1 MFLGLAKLCGGESG
15 LNAIYGVWPA
25 LIAIQLHVSFYS
37 FGTGRSSSCAAGT
50 VSYDGG
56 MTLTPLADLGP
67 KLTSDQRERYARQI
81 RLPGF
86 GEEGQ
91 RRLLAGRIL
100 VVGAGG
106 LGSPALLYLAAA
118 GVGTIGIVD
127 DDVVDLT
134 NLQRQVIHSTANV
147 GIPKTVSAARA
158 VQALNPEVRVIEH
171 ACRITEENAEEII
184 SGYDVVLDG
193 TDNFLTR
200 YTVDAACSR
209 LSVPEIWGSILRHAA
224 QVSVFWT
231 GANAMAHGV
240 PEPGVC
246 LRDLFPSPPPPG
258 STPSCGEAGVF
269 GLLCGQVGSI
279 MAGEAVKLLT
289 GTGEPLLGRVLVVDT
304 ASSTYTT
311 IPLAGSLGR
320 PEPLGGQALAEACTL
335 TPRVAT
341 IDVATLRSLLDE
353 RAAGRATFTLL
364 DVRED
369 DEWEINRLDG
379 AVHVP
384 LGRVLDNPAAALAGL
399 EPGPVY
405 VYCLAGVRSL
415 RAAEAIADTGV
426 TAVSVDGGIK
436 AWWTEIDPA
445 MPRY

>member
-1 MFLGLAKLCGGESG
+1 MCWQS
-15 LNAIYGVWPA
+15 
-25 LIAIQLHVSFYS
+25 
-37 FGTGRSSSCAAGT
+37 RR

-56 MTLTPLADLGP
+56 MTLQPIAAVGP
-67 KLTSDQRERYARQI
+67 ELTSDQRERYARQI

-91 RRLLAGRIL
+91 RRLATSKVL

-147 GIPKTVSAARA
+147 GVPKTVSAARA
-158 VQALNPEVRVIEH
+158 VHDLNPEVQVIEH
-171 ACRITEENAEEII
+171 ACRITEENAAEII
-184 SGYDVVLDG
+184 AGYDVVLDG

-200 YTVDAACSR
+200 YAVDTACSR
-209 LSVPEIWGSILRHAA
+209 LSIPEIWGSILRYAA

-231 GANAMAHGV
+231 GASAETHGV

-279 MAGEAVKLLT
+279 MAGEAIKLLT
-289 GTGEPLLGRVLVVDT
+289 GIGEPLLGRVLVVDS
-304 ASSTYTT
+304 ASSTFTI
-311 IPLAGSLGR
+311 IPLAGSANR
-320 PEPLGGQALAEACTL
+320 PEPLSGRELADACTL
-335 TPRVAT
+335 TPRAAT
-341 IDVATLRSLLDE
+341 IDVTTLRDLLAE
-353 RAAGRATFTLL
+353 RVAGRATFNLL

-369 DEWEINRLDG
+369 HEWAINHLDG
-379 AVHVP
+379 AVHIP
-384 LGRVLDNPAAALAGL
+384 LGQVLADPSDALARL

-405 VYCLAGVRSL
+405 VYCLGGVRSL
-415 RAAEAIADTGV
+415 HAAEAIADTGV

-436 AWWTEIDPA
+436 AWWTHIDPT

>member
-1 MFLGLAKLCGGESG
+1 MMLQ
-15 LNAIYGVWPA
+15 P
-25 LIAIQLHVSFYS
+25 IAPI
-37 FGTGRSSSCAAGT
+37 GPE
-50 VSYDGG
+50 
-56 MTLTPLADLGP
+56 LTEA
-67 KLTSDQRERYARQI
+67 QRERYARQI
-81 RLPGF
+81 LLPGL
-86 GEEGQ
+86 GDEGQ
-91 RRLLAGRIL
+91 RRLAAGKVL

-134 NLQRQVIHSTANV
+134 NLQRQVVHATVDV
-147 GIPKTVSAARA
+147 GVPKTVSAARA
-158 VQALNPEVRVIEH
+158 VHALNPDVQVIEH
-171 ACRITEENAEEII
+171 ACRITEDNAADIV

-231 GANAMAHGV
+231 GPNATAHGV

-246 LRDLFPSPPPPG
+246 LRDLFPTPPPPG

-289 GTGEPLLGRVLVVDT
+289 GIGEPLLGRVLVVDS
-304 ASSTYTT
+304 AASTYTT
-311 IPLAGSLGR
+311 IPLVGSVNR
-320 PEPLGGQALAEACTL
+320 PEPLGGQALSDACTL

-341 IDVATLRSLLDE
+341 IDVSTLKDLLEARS
-353 RAAGRATFTLL
+353 AGTATFNLL
-364 DVRED
+364 DVREN
-369 DEWEINRLDG
+369 DEWAINRIAG
-379 AVHVP
+379 ATHIP
-384 LGRVLDNPAAALAGL
+384 LGQVLDDPAAALDGL

-405 VYCLAGVRSL
+405 VYCLGGVRSL
-415 RAAEAIADTGV
+415 KAAEAIADVGT

-436 AWWTEIDPA
+436 AWWTHVDTSL
-445 MPRY
+445 PRY

>member
-1 MFLGLAKLCGGESG
+1 MC
-15 LNAIYGVWPA
+15 
-25 LIAIQLHVSFYS
+25 H
-37 FGTGRSSSCAAGT
+37 SSET
-50 VSYDGG
+50 VSYDRG
-56 MTLTPLADLGP
+56 MTLTPLAGLGP
-67 KLTSDQRERYARQI
+67 ELTLDQHERYARQI

-91 RRLLAGRIL
+91 RRLLAGKAL

-158 VQALNPEVRVIEH
+158 VRALNPDVQVIEH

-200 YTVDAACSR
+200 YAVDAACSR
-209 LSVPEIWGSILRHAA
+209 LSVPEIWGSILRHTA

-231 GANAMAHGV
+231 GANAVAHGV

-269 GLLCGQVGSI
+269 GLLCGQVGSM
-279 MAGEAVKLLT
+279 MAGEAVKLLA
-289 GTGEPLLGRVLVVDT
+289 GIGEPLLGRVLVVDT

-311 IPLAGSLGR
+311 IPLAGSTNR
-320 PEPLGGQALAEACTL
+320 PEPLGGEELADTCML

-341 IDVATLRSLLDE
+341 IDVATLRDLLE
-353 RAAGRATFTLL
+353 ARAAGRATFNLL
-364 DVRED
+364 DVREEN
-369 DEWEINRLDG
+369 EWAINRLDG

-384 LGRVLDNPAAALAGL
+384 LGRVLDDPAAVLAGL

-436 AWWTEIDPA
+436 AWWTDIDPA

>member
-1 MFLGLAKLCGGESG
+1 MP
-15 LNAIYGVWPA
+15 Y
-25 LIAIQLHVSFYS
+25 H
-37 FGTGRSSSCAAGT
+37 GT
-50 VSYDGG
+50 
-56 MTLTPLADLGP
+56 MTLQPIADVGP
-67 KLTSDQRERYARQI
+67 ELTTSEHERYARQM

-86 GEEGQ
+86 GEDGQ
-91 RRLLAGRIL
+91 RRLATSKVL
-100 VVGAGG
+100 VIGAGG

-118 GVGTIGIVD
+118 GVGTLGVID

-134 NLQRQVIHSTANV
+134 NLHRQVIHSTADI
-147 GIPKTVSAARA
+147 GIPKTISAAKA
-158 VQALNPEVRVIEH
+158 VHNLNPHVRVIEH
-171 ACRITEENAEEII
+171 TCRLTEDNADDIM

-209 LSVPEIWGSILRHAA
+209 LSIPEIWGSILRHTAR
-224 QVSVFWT
+224 VSVFWT
-231 GANAMAHGV
+231 GHSATAHGV

-246 LRDLFPSPPPPG
+246 LRDLFPTPPPPG

-289 GTGEPLLGRVLVVDT
+289 GMGKPLIGRILLLDT
-304 ASSTYTT
+304 ASATYTT
-311 IPLAGSLGR
+311 VPLTGSADR
-320 PEPLGGQALAEACTL
+320 PEPLGGDALADACTL

-341 IDVATLRSLLDE
+341 IDVTTLHSLLHAKE
-353 RAAGRATFTLL
+353 KGQATFTLL
-364 DVRED
+364 DVREN
-369 DEWEINRLDG
+369 DEWAINHIDG
-379 AVHVP
+379 ATHVP
-384 LGRVLDNPAAALAGL
+384 LAHVLADPASVIAHV
-399 EPGPVY
+399 EPGPIY

-415 RAAEAIADTGV
+415 RAAEALADAGV

-436 AWWTEIDPA
+436 AWWTAIDPT

>member
-1 MFLGLAKLCGGESG
+1 MWPDLDTP
-15 LNAIYGVWPA
+15 PA
-25 LIAIQLHVSFYS
+25 LTAIQLHVSFYS
-37 FGTGRSSSCAAGT
+37 SSRASGT

-56 MTLTPLADLGP
+56 MTLTPLAGLGP
-67 KLTSDQRERYARQI
+67 ELTSDQRERYARQI

-91 RRLLAGRIL
+91 RRLLCGKVL

-118 GVGTIGIVD
+118 GVGTIGIID

-158 VQALNPEVRVIEH
+158 VRALNPDVQVIEH
-171 ACRITEENAEEII
+171 ACRITENNAEEII

-231 GANAMAHGV
+231 GANAVAHGV

-269 GLLCGQVGSI
+269 GLLCGQVGSM

-289 GTGEPLLGRVLVVDT
+289 GIGEPLLGRVLVVDT
-304 ASSTYTT
+304 ASSSYMT
-311 IPLAGSLGR
+311 IPLAGSTDR
-320 PEPLGGQALAEACTL
+320 PEPLGGEELADACTL
-335 TPRVAT
+335 TPRVAP
-341 IDVATLRSLLDE
+341 IDVATLRDLLE
-353 RAAGRATFTLL
+353 ARAAGRAAFNLL
-364 DVRED
+364 DVREEN
-369 DEWEINRLDG
+369 EWAINRLDG

-384 LGRVLDNPAAALAGL
+384 LGRVLDDPAAVLAGL

-436 AWWTEIDPA
+436 AWWTDIDPA

>member
-1 MFLGLAKLCGGESG
+1 MC
-15 LNAIYGVWPA
+15 
-25 LIAIQLHVSFYS
+25 H
-37 FGTGRSSSCAAGT
+37 SSET
-50 VSYDGG
+50 VSYDRG
-56 MTLTPLADLGP
+56 MTLTPLAGLGP
-67 KLTSDQRERYARQI
+67 ELTLDQHERYARQI

-91 RRLLAGRIL
+91 RRLLAGKAL

-158 VQALNPEVRVIEH
+158 VRALNPDVQVIEH

-209 LSVPEIWGSILRHAA
+209 LSVPEIWGSILRHTA

-231 GANAMAHGV
+231 GANAVAHGV

-269 GLLCGQVGSI
+269 GLLCGQVGSM
-279 MAGEAVKLLT
+279 MAGEAVKLLA
-289 GTGEPLLGRVLVVDT
+289 GIGEPLLGRVLVVDT

-311 IPLAGSLGR
+311 IPLAGSTNR
-320 PEPLGGQALAEACTL
+320 PEPLGGEELADTCML

-341 IDVATLRSLLDE
+341 IDVATLRSLLNE
-353 RAAGRATFTLL
+353 RAAGRATFNLL
-364 DVRED
+364 DVRENN
-369 DEWEINRLDG
+369 EWDVNHLDG
-379 AVHVP
+379 AVHIP
-384 LGRVLDNPAAALAGL
+384 LGQVLDDPTAALAGL

-436 AWWTEIDPA
+436 AWWTDIDPT